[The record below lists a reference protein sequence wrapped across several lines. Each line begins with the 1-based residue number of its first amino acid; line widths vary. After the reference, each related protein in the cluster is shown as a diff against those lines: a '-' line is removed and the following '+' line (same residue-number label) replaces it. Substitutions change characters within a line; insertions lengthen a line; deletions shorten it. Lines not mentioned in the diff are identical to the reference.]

1 MAVPFLTQAYLV
13 LVFRSLP
20 ACLASI
26 EGTAYR
32 RFTVS
37 GQFFNRT
44 RTEAA
49 TWPLIPA
56 ITDALIWQPG
66 ATLCAVNAAGRL
78 NPPPFRC
85 QSRHATAQAL
95 VMTVPFLTQQ
105 QGPAISPDYYK
116 SFVLRNIKKITEC
129 CSRYVFVIDGI
140 RRLGFSIGQ
149 HLIMRASVD
158 GEIVTRQYTPVSPPS
173 ALGFFEVIIKV
184 YPQGRMSKYI
194 KTLKEGCSV
203 DWRGPLGGL
212 DYKPNVETKV
222 EDLKYGDEVR
232 CREIDE
238 ELLEVE
244 LSKYRTPPHVLLCG
258 PNTFNSRSD
267 SSAQVTSS
275 LSLCTYLAAAGGLI
289 WRWRLRQRCGAQN
302 FIELI
307 QRMSPD
313 PLIKVVQRKY
323 SLFRNSFS

>member
-1 MAVPFLTQAYLV
+1 MVAI
-13 LVFRSLP
+13 SL
-20 ACLASI
+20 LN
-26 EGTAYR
+26 THD
-32 RFTVS
+32 
-37 GQFFNRT
+37 
-44 RTEAA
+44 
-49 TWPLIPA
+49 PLPE
-56 ITDALIWQPG
+56 
-66 ATLCAVNAAGRL
+66 
-78 NPPPFRC
+78 
-85 QSRHATAQAL
+85 
-95 VMTVPFLTQQ
+95 Q

-149 HLIMRASVD
+149 HLIIRASVD
-158 GEIVTRQYTPVSPPS
+158 GEIVTRQYTPISPPS
-173 ALGFFEVIIKV
+173 ALGYFEVIIKV

-212 DYKPNVETKV
+212 DYKPNVHKHMLLLAAGTGIAPMIQVLHHITSSDEDYTMVRLLFGIAKYREIYLKNELDELKAFWNVSILYCLSDVSTKETKV

-258 PNTFNSRSD
+258 PNTFNGRFVNYLKTRTD
-267 SSAQVTSS
+267 SVTWH
-275 LSLCTYLAAAGGLI
+275 I
-289 WRWRLRQRCGAQN
+289 
-302 FIELI
+302 F
-307 QRMSPD
+307 
-313 PLIKVVQRKY
+313 
-323 SLFRNSFS
+323 